1 MELTM
6 NVLGAGGEVFVESFG
21 GFKGNQN
28 ATQFKT
34 GLNVACD
41 GKVHGW
47 AGSGS
52 GTMHAVDRSF
62 KGGEVTPS
70 DWAIMIFEDNVIT
83 SNTMA
88 ANVAGTSYRV
98 DFETSPAVYAAS
110 NPDQATIAGDTLLFE
125 VLRADN
131 SVLASTTNA
140 PGAWTGKMTFTP
152 ASLQYKGDGSGDV
165 RVRIGPSKPMNSG
178 RFSGAVDN
186 ITVRE
191 MKGNAKLTNT
201 RKPPVP

>member
-1 MELTM
+1 
-6 NVLGAGGEVFVESFG
+6 
-21 GFKGNQN
+21 
-28 ATQFKT
+28 
-34 GLNVACD
+34 
-41 GKVHGW
+41 
-47 AGSGS
+47 
-52 GTMHAVDRSF
+52 MHAVDRSF

-191 MKGNAKLTNT
+191 MKGNAKLTNK